1 MRSDEDMGKSRRFFD
16 NERIKKAF
24 QESAPERLIY
34 NDVSLMR

>member
-1 MRSDEDMGKSRRFFD
+1 MRSNEDMGESRRFLD

-24 QESAPERLIY
+24 QELAPERLIY